1 VVKTDGSLLL
11 VYRAVMLG
19 LLLGCYIL
27 LWNIDDKVSSVVVH
41 MEGQCGMICVTDM
54 DAP

>member
-1 VVKTDGSLLL
+1 VVKTDESLLF
-11 VYRAVMLG
+11 VYRAVMFG

-27 LWNIDDKVSSVVVH
+27 LWDIDDKVSSVVVH
-41 MEGQCGMICVTDM
+41 MEGQCGMICITDA